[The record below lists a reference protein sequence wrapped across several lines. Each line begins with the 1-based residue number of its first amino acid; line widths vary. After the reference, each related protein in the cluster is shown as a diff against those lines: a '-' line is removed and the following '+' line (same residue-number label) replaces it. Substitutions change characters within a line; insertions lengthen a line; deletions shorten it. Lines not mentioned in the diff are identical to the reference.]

1 MSRMIYSKS
10 FNPNLSIIDLLANMG
25 SESEKLLKSN
35 SSYSL
40 IRY

>member
-1 MSRMIYSKS
+1 
-10 FNPNLSIIDLLANMG
+10 MG

-40 IRY
+40 IRYW

>member
-1 MSRMIYSKS
+1 
-10 FNPNLSIIDLLANMG
+10 MG

-40 IRY
+40 IRFDS